1 MVSLAL
7 VMAQAAA
14 QAVAQVAQAQAQAMS
29 EVQEAQVVALVRERL
44 ALR

>member
-1 MVSLAL
+1 MAAVVSLAL

-14 QAVAQVAQAQAQAMS
+14 QAVAQAQAQAMS
-29 EVQEAQVVALVRERL
+29 EVQEAQVVASVREKL